1 MGYRIGIDTGGTFT
15 DFVLMRDDGTSRL
28 VKTPS
33 IPTDPP
39 RAIRTGLLQIADQV
53 GVDLTGLLANCDL
66 IIHGTTVALNTLIQH
81 RGARVG
87 LLCTKGHEDSL
98 EIRLAHKEDGHRY
111 DFQFPPAKMLV
122 PRFLRVPIEER
133 VTSAGKV
140 LTHLKESDVVE
151 AIDKF
156 KAQDVESVAICFLW
170 SFLNPVHE
178 RRAAAIVA
186 ERFPEAYLTVSSD
199 LLPQIREYTR
209 VSTIATNAYVGPVL
223 RRSIAEIEDMLRG
236 LGYARPIR
244 YMQSNG
250 GVASGETIS
259 RKAVYAI
266 NSGPAAGPTGGLF
279 YGRLA
284 DRRSL
289 LTLDMGGT
297 STDISIM
304 ENGEVDIVKNID
316 VSRYRLGIPLVNV
329 VSIGAGGGS
338 IAWLDSK
345 GILRVGPQSAEA
357 VPGPACYR
365 RGGTEATVT
374 DALVV
379 LGYLNP
385 DYLLGGDF
393 RIDRAAAESVIR
405 DKVAIPLGL
414 SLEKAALGVFSVV
427 NANMVGGIRAVSVER
442 GYDPRDFVLVVGGGA
457 TSAHVARLAGD
468 LEIREV
474 IIPKL
479 ASGLCAFGEAIANVK
494 HNYLATYTTPFARL
508 DLSVLN
514 EILNRLELEGRAAL
528 REEGLDTKDVAVSRA
543 LEMRYSDQVHE
554 CTVAV
559 PETGPLTE
567 QSIDRIKELF
577 HRRHEQLYTYC
588 ERDNEPELVNVEVT
602 VMGRTRAGES
612 VPATMHQ
619 SAPRPGE
626 ARRSMRR
633 AYFEELGGATDVAV
647 YDGRHVAPEDELA
660 GPTIIEETTT
670 TIVVPPGWSIALKG
684 GGFYLM
690 TRRA

>member
-1 MGYRIGIDTGGTFT
+1 MGYRLGIDTGGTFT
-15 DFVLMRDDGTSRL
+15 DFVLMQEDVMPRL

-33 IPTDPP
+33 VPDDPP
-39 RAIRTGLLQIADQV
+39 RAIRTGLLQLADQV

-66 IIHGTTVALNTLIQH
+66 IIHGTTVALNALIQH

-122 PRFLRVPIEER
+122 PRHLRMPIEER
-133 VTSAGKV
+133 VTSDGNV
-140 LTHLKESDVVE
+140 LTPLREADVVAAVE
-151 AIDKF
+151 RF
-156 KAQDVESVAICFLW
+156 KQEGVDSIAICFLW
-170 SFLNPVHE
+170 SFLNPAHE
-178 RRAAAIVA
+178 RRAATIVA
-186 ERFPEAYLTVSSD
+186 ERFPEAYLTVSAD

-209 VSTIATNAYVGPVL
+209 VSTIAVNAFVGPVL
-223 RRSIAEIEDMLRG
+223 RQSIGEIEEMIRG
-236 LGYARPIR
+236 LGYTRPIR

-250 GVASGETIS
+250 GVSSGETIS

-304 ENGEVDIVKNID
+304 EHGEVDIVKNID

-357 VPGPACYR
+357 VPGPACYQ
-365 RGGTEATVT
+365 RGGSEPTVT

-385 DYLLGGDF
+385 DYLLGGGF
-393 RIDRAAAESVIR
+393 RIDRGAAQAVIH
-405 DKVAIPLGL
+405 DKVATPLGL
-414 SLEKAALGVFSVV
+414 SDEKAALGIFSVV

-468 LEIREV
+468 LEINEV

-479 ASGLCAFGEAIANVK
+479 AS
-494 HNYLATYTTPFARL
+494 
-508 DLSVLN
+508 
-514 EILNRLELEGRAAL
+514 
-528 REEGLDTKDVAVSRA
+528 
-543 LEMRYSDQVHE
+543 
-554 CTVAV
+554 
-559 PETGPLTE
+559 
-567 QSIDRIKELF
+567 
-577 HRRHEQLYTYC
+577 
-588 ERDNEPELVNVEVT
+588 
-602 VMGRTRAGES
+602 
-612 VPATMHQ
+612 
-619 SAPRPGE
+619 
-626 ARRSMRR
+626 
-633 AYFEELGGATDVAV
+633 
-647 YDGRHVAPEDELA
+647 
-660 GPTIIEETTT
+660 
-670 TIVVPPGWSIALKG
+670 
-684 GGFYLM
+684 
-690 TRRA
+690 

>member
-15 DFVLMRDDGTSRL
+15 DFVLMQEDGTARL

-33 IPTDPP
+33 VPTDPP
-39 RAIRTGLLQIADQV
+39 RAIRAGLLQLAAQT
-53 GVDLTGLLANCDL
+53 GADLTGLLANCDL

-87 LLCTKGHEDSL
+87 LLSTRGHEDSL

-111 DFQFPPAKMLV
+111 DFQFPPATMLV
-122 PRFLRVPIEER
+122 PRHLRMPIEER
-133 VTSAGKV
+133 VTSDGSV
-140 LTHLKESDVVE
+140 LIPLNEADVVAAVDE
-151 AIDKF
+151 F
-156 KAQDVESVAICFLW
+156 KRHGVDSVAICFLW

-178 RRAAAIVA
+178 HRAAAIVA
-186 ERFPEAYLTVSSD
+186 ERFPEAYLTVSAD

-209 VSTIATNAYVGPVL
+209 VSTIAVNAYVGPVL
-223 RRSIAEIEDMLRG
+223 RQSIDEIEDMVRG
-236 LGYARPIR
+236 LGYTRPIR

-250 GVASGETIS
+250 GVASGETIG

-357 VPGPACYR
+357 VPGPACYQ
-365 RGGTEATVT
+365 RGGVEPTVT

-393 RIDRAAAESVIR
+393 AIDHAAAQRVIR
-405 DKVAIPLGL
+405 EKVATPLGL
-414 SLEKAALGVFSVV
+414 SNEKAALGIFSVV

-442 GYDPRDFVLVVGGGA
+442 GFDPRDFVLVVGGGA

-468 LEIREV
+468 LEIDEV

-479 ASGLCAFGEAIANVK
+479 ASGLCAFGEAIADVK
-494 HNYLATYTTPFARL
+494 HNYLATYTTPLGRL
-508 DLSVLN
+508 DLRVLN
-514 EILNRLELEGRAAL
+514 DILDRLELEGRAAL
-528 REEGLDTKDVAVSRA
+528 RDEGLDGEDVVVSRS

-554 CTVAV
+554 CAVAI
-559 PETGPLTE
+559 PGAGTLTADHLET
-567 QSIDRIKELF
+567 IKELF
-577 HRRHEQLYTYC
+577 HRRHEHLYTYC

-602 VMGRTRAGES
+602 VVGRTRASDSPSPCSQPSAAAAAVRKS
-612 VPATMHQ
+612 VRQ
-619 SAPRPGE
+619 
-626 ARRSMRR
+626 
-633 AYFEELGGATDVAV
+633 AYFEELGGFAEVPV
-647 YDGRHVAPEDELA
+647 FEGRHVHIDQPVA
-660 GPTIIEETTT
+660 GPAIVEERTT
-670 TIVVPPGWSIALKG
+670 TIVVPPAWSLVLRP
-684 GGFYLM
+684 GGFYQM
-690 TRRA
+690 TREA